1 MTNDEEFKAITDGK
15 HKLTNEEYIVY
26 LENVLKV
33 YIKTINE
40 PNINKSERRTNE
52 KWKQT
57 DIKKPRKQKLI

>member
-52 KWKQT
+52 K
-57 DIKKPRKQKLI
+57 